1 MTKALFLIL
10 LSSVTISAQRKFE
23 MKNASSRYNVLV
35 EVGDCKEENCSGR
48 LKVKLFMKSAPTPFQ
63 VINLDETEF
72 AIEEARMTNGKK
84 MYEYQSILFFEDY
97 NFDGAQDLSIRDGNN
112 SGYGGPSYRIY
123 LFSPRAAKFVF
134 SQAFTDLGQGEYLGM
149 FRTDMKRRRLRAYSK
164 GGCCLHRMDEFIV
177 VGNRPKKVFEEL
189 EDATI
194 PDDKVVEITT
204 KRLIRGRW
212 RTTVRYV
219 KRVE

>member
-10 LSSVTISAQRKFE
+10 LSSVTLSAQQKFE
-23 MKNASSRYNVLV
+23 IKNASRNYDVRL
-35 EVGDCKEENCSGR
+35 EVGKCQDEHCSGR
-48 LKVKLFMKSAPTPFQ
+48 LKVELFKKSAPKPFQ
-63 VINLDETEF
+63 VVNLEDTEF
-72 AIEEARMTNGKK
+72 AVEEVQLTSSKK

-97 NFDGAQDLSIRDGNN
+97 NFDGAEDLSIRDGNN

-123 LFSPRAAKFVF
+123 LFSPRASRFVF
-134 SQAFTDLGQGEYLGM
+134 SQALTDLGQGEYLGM
-149 FRTDMKRRRLRAYSK
+149 FQIDRKRRRLRAYSK

-194 PDDKVVEITT
+194 ADEKRVMITT
-204 KRLIRGRW
+204 RRLVKGRW
-212 RTTVRYV
+212 RRTVRYV
-219 KRVE
+219 KRAE